1 MTLSKTSTCTSDV
14 TPSCITWAAGGGAVV
29 TPEAV
34 VQPSRRVAAVA
45 GAVDAV
51 TDAAAHVLA
60 LGAVRTAVSARALVA

>member
-1 MTLSKTSTCTSDV
+1 M
-14 TPSCITWAAGGGAVV
+14 
-29 TPEAV
+29 
-34 VQPSRRVAAVA
+34 VQSSRRVAAVA